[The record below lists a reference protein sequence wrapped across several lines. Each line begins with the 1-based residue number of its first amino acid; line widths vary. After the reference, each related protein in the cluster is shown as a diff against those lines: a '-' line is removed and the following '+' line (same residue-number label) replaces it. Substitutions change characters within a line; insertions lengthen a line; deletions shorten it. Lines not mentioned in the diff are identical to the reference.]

1 MNEFNLYDNNDCNDK
16 INEKNQNNNNF
27 NGNQI
32 DLMEI
37 IILWLVII

>member
-37 IILWLVII
+37 IIL